1 MHLLPQ
7 SQNSLGAPDQMS
19 KEFNPQFRTTF
30 NENWYYRQYYST
42 IDKLRLPGET
52 LFDFYFRVG
61 ARLGHDPHELFSEL
75 LYRIYNRDIYDSILK
90 HKNHCGYMHFL
101 DIGHTEVLRV
111 PPSAEKCA
119 LTRQICA
126 LLDPVFLMERYKID
140 LDEYISQ
147 FDFYFINVA
156 RLQLSPSALFSEEAY
171 RRDHPDVNEA
181 IEANKLVSGF
191 SHYITT
197 LSSERRAYLTVSEY
211 ETRLRLQKLQERK
224 AILEA
229 NIPGLTHPF
238 AFDILTCIDSLTGK
252 ITLEHYIANNPGMIV
267 IVPNYLPEILFGGY
281 IAFFDF
287 LAALKTR
294 CGGLDLQLII
304 INNVSTE
311 QHKQNIMRMKLNDGK
326 RADIFSS
333 IQLISNDRTL
343 RIPEGYQVM
352 SYCAE
357 THYIASLIAKRL
369 NIIPFFFIQEYEP
382 DFHSNGDYATFS
394 RNAFFLPHFG
404 IYNSKIL
411 HDYFI
416 NDVEMHNVHGPAYRS
431 CCFENHIRRIS
442 LDRETFI
449 EKHMRKRGRRLIVYG
464 RPEQH
469 AARNHF
475 ATIILGLREA
485 LDKGYFDAGEWDFT
499 SVGSLVHEGSY
510 PLSEKHKLRILTK
523 MSEAEYV
530 DFLETGDI
538 GVSFISTPHPG
549 IVHFEMAS
557 CGLVTLTN
565 TTKRRSPSWLRSV
578 NANLIGVELSPSA
591 IAEGLKKAVERSVD
605 LDSRFENACMAHHLT
620 RAECL
625 QPAVDA
631 VAAEFVRPVG
641 NENKLVDGQ

>member
-1 MHLLPQ
+1 M
-7 SQNSLGAPDQMS
+7 SQA
-19 KEFNPQFRTTF
+19 FNPQFRATF
-30 NENWYYRQYYST
+30 DEDWYYKQYYAT
-42 IDKLRLPGET
+42 IDKFRLPDET
-52 LFDFYFRVG
+52 VFDFYFRAG

-75 LYRIYNRDIYDSILK
+75 LYRIHNRDVYDSILK

-111 PPSAEKCA
+111 SQSAENCA

-126 LLDPVFLMERYKID
+126 FLDPAFLSERYKID
-140 LDEYISQ
+140 LNEYISQ
-147 FDFYFINVA
+147 FDFYFLNVA

-181 IEANKLVSGF
+181 IEANKLISGF

-197 LSSERRAYLTVSEY
+197 LSSEKRTYLTVSEY
-211 ETRLRLQKLQERK
+211 NTRLRLQELRERK
-224 AILEA
+224 ALLEA
-229 NIPGLTHPF
+229 NIPGVTHPY
-238 AFDILTCIDSLTGK
+238 ALDILTYIDSLTGQV
-252 ITLEHYIANNPGMIV
+252 TLELCSATDPGMIV
-267 IVPNYLPEILFGGY
+267 LVPNYLPEILFGGY

-287 LAALKTR
+287 LAALQTKIK
-294 CGGLDLQLII
+294 LDLQLII
-304 INNVSTE
+304 INNVSAE
-311 QHKQNIMRMKLNDGK
+311 QHKQNIMRMKLNGGK

-333 IQLISNDRTL
+333 IQLISSDRTL
-343 RIPEGYQVM
+343 RIPEGYKVM

-369 NIIPFFFIQEYEP
+369 DVIPFFFIQEYEP

-394 RNAFFLPHFG
+394 RNAFFLPHVG

-416 NDVEMHNVHGPAYRS
+416 NDLEMHKVHGDAYRS
-431 CCFENHIRRIS
+431 CYFENHIRRIS
-442 LDRETFI
+442 LDRQTFI
-449 EKHMRKRGRRLIVYG
+449 ERHQRKRGRRLIAYG

-469 AARNHF
+469 AARNLF

-510 PLSEKHKLRILTK
+510 PISGKHKLRILTK
-523 MSEAEYV
+523 MSEADYV

-557 CGLVTLTN
+557 CGLATLTN
-565 TTKRRSPSWLRSV
+565 TTKRRSPAWLRSV

-591 IAEGLKKAVERSVD
+591 IAEGLKMAVEESVD
-605 LDSRFENACMAHHLT
+605 LDSRFENARMANHLT

-631 VAAEFVRPVG
+631 VAAEFVQPARND
-641 NENKLVDGQ
+641 NELVEGS